1 MTRAVVALAVVALAI
16 VALVAAA
23 TPAVAASHDAEARV
37 AQLTAALAAVRDAPP
52 AALQRAGD
60 YLRAL
65 HRGGCSSGVA
75 RLQVECLMTAAR
87 RYCKRGEAELH
98 GCLVVLDVLA
108 SNVLAEE
115 QWIGPERRYEL
126 MRANRDWRHALAA
139 ELRRAEGALAVDFH
153 LREGDA
159 ADGEPPAGNV
169 QGAADQRAAN
179 ALARKID
186 HFCLVSSDET
196 NLAWQT
202 CAATLVWFVE
212 RESP

>member
-1 MTRAVVALAVVALAI
+1 MRALAVVAL
-16 VALVAAA
+16 VAAA
-23 TPAVAASHDAEARV
+23 APAVAASHDAEARV

-159 ADGEPPAGNV
+159 AEDA
-169 QGAADQRAAN
+169 

-186 HFCLVSSDET
+186 HFCLVSSDDT

>member
-1 MTRAVVALAVVALAI
+1 VIRVAVIAVALAVAAPALA
-16 VALVAAA
+16 A
-23 TPAVAASHDAEARV
+23 PPASHDAAARV
-37 AQLTAALAAVRDAPP
+37 AQLQAALGAVHAASP
-52 AALQRAGD
+52 AALQKASD

-87 RYCKRGEAELH
+87 RFCKRGEAELH

-108 SNVLAEE
+108 SNVLAEDR
-115 QWIGPERRYEL
+115 WIAPERRYEI
-126 MRANRDWRHALAA
+126 MRAQRDWRRAVAA
-139 ELRRAEGALAVDFH
+139 ELRRIQGALAVDFH

-159 ADGEPPAGNV
+159 ADDA
-169 QGAADQRAAN
+169 

-186 HFCLVSSDET
+186 HFCLTTSDET

-212 RESP
+212 REQP

>member
-1 MTRAVVALAVVALAI
+1 MKGALAVAALAVVAL
-16 VALVAAA
+16 VAA
-23 TPAVAASHDAEARV
+23 PPRAVAATHDAEARV

-159 ADGEPPAGNV
+159 ADNA
-169 QGAADQRAAN
+169 

>member
-1 MTRAVVALAVVALAI
+1 MRSALAAVALAVVAL
-16 VALVAAA
+16 VVAA

-37 AQLTAALAAVRDAPP
+37 AELTAALAAVRDASP

-139 ELRRAEGALAVDFH
+139 ELRRAQGALAVDFH
-153 LREGDA
+153 LREGDT
-159 ADGEPPAGNV
+159 ADNA
-169 QGAADQRAAN
+169 

>member
-1 MTRAVVALAVVALAI
+1 MSRAAVVALVLVVAF
-16 VALVAAA
+16 
-23 TPAVAASHDAEARV
+23 AVAAPARAAPPLSHDAAAR
-37 AQLTAALAAVRDAPP
+37 AAALEVALGAVR
-52 AALQRAGD
+52 AASPSSLKKASD

-65 HRGGCSSGVA
+65 HRGGCSSGLA

-87 RYCKRGEAELH
+87 RFCKRGEAELH
-98 GCLVVLDVLA
+98 GCLAVLDVLA
-108 SNVLAEE
+108 SNVLAED

-126 MRANRDWRHALAA
+126 MRAQRDWRHALAA
-139 ELRRAEGALAVDFH
+139 ELRRIQGALAVDFH

-159 ADGEPPAGNV
+159 ADDA
-169 QGAADQRAAN
+169 

-186 HFCLVSSDET
+186 HFCLTTSDET

>member
-1 MTRAVVALAVVALAI
+1 
-16 VALVAAA
+16 
-23 TPAVAASHDAEARV
+23 
-37 AQLTAALAAVRDAPP
+37 
-52 AALQRAGD
+52 
-60 YLRAL
+60 
-65 HRGGCSSGVA
+65 
-75 RLQVECLMTAAR
+75 
-87 RYCKRGEAELH
+87 
-98 GCLVVLDVLA
+98 
-108 SNVLAEE
+108 
-115 QWIGPERRYEL
+115 

-159 ADGEPPAGNV
+159 ADNA
-169 QGAADQRAAN
+169 

-186 HFCLVSSDET
+186 HFCLVSSDDT